1 MRAALRTVPLLM
13 ASLCSAACQKEPD
26 FDTQYDAT
34 KSVIDARTKAL
45 DAEMANKMEAMDRE
59 MDVRGFATPST
70 QPTTT
75 DRSTPDNG

>member
-1 MRAALRTVPLLM
+1 MRAALRIVPLLM
-13 ASLCSAACQKEPD
+13 ASLCCAACQKEPD